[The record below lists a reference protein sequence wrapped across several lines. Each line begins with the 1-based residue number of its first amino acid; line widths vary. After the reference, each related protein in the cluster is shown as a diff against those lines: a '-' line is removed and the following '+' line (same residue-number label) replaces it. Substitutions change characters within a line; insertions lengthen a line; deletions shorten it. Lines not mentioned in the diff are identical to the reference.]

1 MRKSINHLYL
11 IILISI
17 LSSVAPMGVDTY
29 LPSIPEI
36 AKYFDVNIH
45 KVELSLSIF
54 LIGFAIGQIFGG
66 PISDRYGRRVGSIVG
81 LLGYALFSFLI
92 IFSSSIYELWIYRFL
107 EAFFGGITVVNA
119 TAAVRDRFS
128 GQEAAKVFSLIG
140 MVRSL
145 APLLAPVFGAAIIH
159 FFPWE
164 GIFVF
169 LTIYALIVA
178 FFIYKDLPE
187 SFTYTKQNIIESYK
201 LVLTHKKA
209 MKAMLVLAISFG
221 AFFIIIAK
229 TSYIYIEYFGI
240 KTDYFPLFFG
250 INFIILIAMINVNVK
265 LLKTYE
271 AKNIAKYATF
281 IQFCVGIIFLL
292 IHKDMNLILTVII
305 IASYMSMMAFIFGNC
320 MSLAIEH
327 FSKNAGV
334 ASGVIGVLQFGLG
347 ALISSVA
354 LNFDNNGFFVIAF
367 SITILSII
375 SFFIIR
381 SYLHFLHWLKM
392 GCKIHNFRLT
402 EKT

>member
-187 SFTYTKQNIIESYK
+187 SFTYTKQNIVESYK

-250 INFIILIAMINVNVK
+250 INFIILIAMIKVNVT

-271 AKNIAKYATF
+271 AKNIAKYATL

-367 SITILSII
+367 SITFLSII
-375 SFFIIR
+375 SFLIIR
-381 SYLHFLHWLKM
+381 SYK
-392 GCKIHNFRLT
+392 
-402 EKT
+402 

>member
-250 INFIILIAMINVNVK
+250 INFIILIAMIKVNVT
-265 LLKTYE
+265 LLKTYK
-271 AKNIAKYATF
+271 AKNIAKYATL

-367 SITILSII
+367 SITFLSII
-375 SFFIIR
+375 SFLIIR
-381 SYLHFLHWLKM
+381 SYK
-392 GCKIHNFRLT
+392 
-402 EKT
+402 

>member
-265 LLKTYE
+265 LLKTYK
-271 AKNIAKYATF
+271 AKNIAKYATL

-367 SITILSII
+367 SITFLSII
-375 SFFIIR
+375 SFLIMR
-381 SYLHFLHWLKM
+381 SYK
-392 GCKIHNFRLT
+392 
-402 EKT
+402 

>member
-209 MKAMLVLAISFG
+209 LKAMLVLAISFG

-250 INFIILIAMINVNVK
+250 INFIILIAMIKVNVK

-271 AKNIAKYATF
+271 AKNIAKYATL

-367 SITILSII
+367 SITFLSII
-375 SFFIIR
+375 SFLIIR
-381 SYLHFLHWLKM
+381 SYK
-392 GCKIHNFRLT
+392 
-402 EKT
+402 

>member
-66 PISDRYGRRVGSIVG
+66 PISDRYGRRFGSIVG

-250 INFIILIAMINVNVK
+250 INFIILIAMIKVNVT

-271 AKNIAKYATF
+271 AKNIAKYATL

-367 SITILSII
+367 SITFLSII
-375 SFFIIR
+375 SFLIIR
-381 SYLHFLHWLKM
+381 SYK
-392 GCKIHNFRLT
+392 
-402 EKT
+402 

>member
-250 INFIILIAMINVNVK
+250 INFIILIAMIKVNVN
-265 LLKTYE
+265 LLKTYQ
-271 AKNIAKYATF
+271 AKNIAKYATL

-347 ALISSVA
+347 ALISSIA

-367 SITILSII
+367 SITFLSII
-375 SFFIIR
+375 SFLIIR
-381 SYLHFLHWLKM
+381 SYK
-392 GCKIHNFRLT
+392 
-402 EKT
+402 

>member
-187 SFTYTKQNIIESYK
+187 SFTYTKQNIVESYK

-347 ALISSVA
+347 ALISSIA

-367 SITILSII
+367 SITFLSII
-375 SFFIIR
+375 SFLIIR
-381 SYLHFLHWLKM
+381 SYK
-392 GCKIHNFRLT
+392 
-402 EKT
+402 

>member
-66 PISDRYGRRVGSIVG
+66 PISDRYGRRFGSIVG

-250 INFIILIAMINVNVK
+250 INFIILIAMIKVNVT

-271 AKNIAKYATF
+271 AKNIAKYATL

-347 ALISSVA
+347 ALISSIA

-367 SITILSII
+367 SITFLSII
-375 SFFIIR
+375 SFLIIR
-381 SYLHFLHWLKM
+381 SYK
-392 GCKIHNFRLT
+392 
-402 EKT
+402 

>member
-250 INFIILIAMINVNVK
+250 INFIILITMIKVNVN

-271 AKNIAKYATF
+271 AKNIAKYATL

-367 SITILSII
+367 SITFLSII
-375 SFFIIR
+375 SFLIIR
-381 SYLHFLHWLKM
+381 SYK
-392 GCKIHNFRLT
+392 
-402 EKT
+402 

>member
-36 AKYFDVNIH
+36 AKYFGVNIH

-250 INFIILIAMINVNVK
+250 INFIILIAMIKVNVT

-271 AKNIAKYATF
+271 AKNIAKYATL

-367 SITILSII
+367 SITFLSII
-375 SFFIIR
+375 SFLIIR
-381 SYLHFLHWLKM
+381 SYK
-392 GCKIHNFRLT
+392 
-402 EKT
+402 

>member
-29 LPSIPEI
+29 LPSIPKI

-271 AKNIAKYATF
+271 AKNIAKYATL

-347 ALISSVA
+347 AIISSIA

-367 SITILSII
+367 SITFLSII
-375 SFFIIR
+375 SFLIMR
-381 SYLHFLHWLKM
+381 SYK
-392 GCKIHNFRLT
+392 
-402 EKT
+402 

>member
-250 INFIILIAMINVNVK
+250 INFIILIAMIKVNVT

-271 AKNIAKYATF
+271 AKNIAKYATL

-347 ALISSVA
+347 ALISSIA

-367 SITILSII
+367 SITFLSII
-375 SFFIIR
+375 SFLIIR
-381 SYLHFLHWLKM
+381 SYK
-392 GCKIHNFRLT
+392 
-402 EKT
+402 

>member
-265 LLKTYE
+265 LLKTYK
-271 AKNIAKYATF
+271 AKNIAKYATL

-354 LNFDNNGFFVIAF
+354 LNFEDNGFFVIAF
-367 SITILSII
+367 SITFLSII
-375 SFFIIR
+375 SFLIIR
-381 SYLHFLHWLKM
+381 SYK
-392 GCKIHNFRLT
+392 
-402 EKT
+402 

>member
-250 INFIILIAMINVNVK
+250 INFIILIAMIKVNVK

-271 AKNIAKYATF
+271 AKNIAKYATL

-347 ALISSVA
+347 AIISSIA

-367 SITILSII
+367 SITFLSII
-375 SFFIIR
+375 SFLIMR
-381 SYLHFLHWLKM
+381 SYK
-392 GCKIHNFRLT
+392 
-402 EKT
+402 

>member
-240 KTDYFPLFFG
+240 KTDYFPIFFG
-250 INFIILIAMINVNVK
+250 INFIILIAMIKVNVK

-271 AKNIAKYATF
+271 AKNIAKYATL

-367 SITILSII
+367 SITFLSII

-381 SYLHFLHWLKM
+381 SYK
-392 GCKIHNFRLT
+392 
-402 EKT
+402 

>member
-17 LSSVAPMGVDTY
+17 LSSVAPMGIDTY

-66 PISDRYGRRVGSIVG
+66 PISDRYGRRIGSIVG

-145 APLLAPVFGAAIIH
+145 APLLAPVFGAVIIH

-164 GIFVF
+164 GIFIF
-169 LTIYALIVA
+169 LTIYALLVA

-265 LLKTYE
+265 LLKHYE
-271 AKNIAKYATF
+271 AKNIAKYATL

-292 IHKDMNLILTVII
+292 IHKDMNLIFTVII

-347 ALISSVA
+347 AIISSIA

-367 SITILSII
+367 SITFLSII
-375 SFFIIR
+375 SFLIIR
-381 SYLHFLHWLKM
+381 SYK
-392 GCKIHNFRLT
+392 
-402 EKT
+402 

>member
-119 TAAVRDRFS
+119 TAAIRDRFS

-250 INFIILIAMINVNVK
+250 INFIILIAMIKVNVN

-271 AKNIAKYATF
+271 AKNIAKYATL

-347 ALISSVA
+347 ALISSIA

-367 SITILSII
+367 SITFLSII
-375 SFFIIR
+375 SFLIIR
-381 SYLHFLHWLKM
+381 SYK
-392 GCKIHNFRLT
+392 
-402 EKT
+402 

>member
-66 PISDRYGRRVGSIVG
+66 PISDRYGRRFGSIVG

-187 SFTYTKQNIIESYK
+187 SFTYTKQNIVESYK

-240 KTDYFPLFFG
+240 KTDYFPIFFG
-250 INFIILIAMINVNVK
+250 INFIILIAMIKVNVN

-271 AKNIAKYATF
+271 AKNIAKYATL

-367 SITILSII
+367 SITFLSII
-375 SFFIIR
+375 SFLIIR
-381 SYLHFLHWLKM
+381 SYK
-392 GCKIHNFRLT
+392 
-402 EKT
+402 

>member
-250 INFIILIAMINVNVK
+250 INFIILIAMIKVNVN

-271 AKNIAKYATF
+271 AKNIAKYATL

-334 ASGVIGVLQFGLG
+334 ASGVIGVLQFGLC
-347 ALISSVA
+347 AIISSIA

-367 SITILSII
+367 SITFLSII
-375 SFFIIR
+375 SFLIIR
-381 SYLHFLHWLKM
+381 SYK
-392 GCKIHNFRLT
+392 
-402 EKT
+402 

>member
-17 LSSVAPMGVDTY
+17 LSSVAPMGIDTY

-119 TAAVRDRFS
+119 TAAIRDRFS

-250 INFIILIAMINVNVK
+250 INFIILIAMIKVNVN

-271 AKNIAKYATF
+271 AKNIAKYATL

-347 ALISSVA
+347 ALISSIA

-367 SITILSII
+367 SITFLSII
-375 SFFIIR
+375 SFLIIR
-381 SYLHFLHWLKM
+381 SYK
-392 GCKIHNFRLT
+392 
-402 EKT
+402 

>member
-66 PISDRYGRRVGSIVG
+66 PISDRYGRRFGSIVG

-271 AKNIAKYATF
+271 AKNIAKYATL

-367 SITILSII
+367 SITFLSII
-375 SFFIIR
+375 SFLIIR
-381 SYLHFLHWLKM
+381 SYK
-392 GCKIHNFRLT
+392 
-402 EKT
+402 

>member
-17 LSSVAPMGVDTY
+17 LSSVAPMGIDTY

-66 PISDRYGRRVGSIVG
+66 PISDRYGRRVGSIIG

-250 INFIILIAMINVNVK
+250 INFIILIAMIKVNVK

-271 AKNIAKYATF
+271 AKNIAKYATL

-367 SITILSII
+367 SITFLSII
-375 SFFIIR
+375 SFLIIR
-381 SYLHFLHWLKM
+381 SYK
-392 GCKIHNFRLT
+392 
-402 EKT
+402 

>member
-1 MRKSINHLYL
+1 MRKSINHIYL
-11 IILISI
+11 IILLSI

-250 INFIILIAMINVNVK
+250 INFIILIAMIKVNVT

-271 AKNIAKYATF
+271 AKNIAKYATL

-347 ALISSVA
+347 ALISSIA

-367 SITILSII
+367 SITFLSII
-375 SFFIIR
+375 SFLIIR
-381 SYLHFLHWLKM
+381 SYK
-392 GCKIHNFRLT
+392 
-402 EKT
+402 

>member
-187 SFTYTKQNIIESYK
+187 SFTYTKQNIVESYK

-240 KTDYFPLFFG
+240 KTDYFPIFFG
-250 INFIILIAMINVNVK
+250 INFIILIAMIKVNVN

-271 AKNIAKYATF
+271 AKNIAKYATL

-367 SITILSII
+367 SITFLSII
-375 SFFIIR
+375 SFLIIR
-381 SYLHFLHWLKM
+381 SYK
-392 GCKIHNFRLT
+392 
-402 EKT
+402 

>member
-250 INFIILIAMINVNVK
+250 INFIILIAMIKVNVN
-265 LLKTYE
+265 LLKTYK
-271 AKNIAKYATF
+271 AKNIAKYATL

-347 ALISSVA
+347 ALISSIA

-367 SITILSII
+367 SITFLSII
-375 SFFIIR
+375 SFFHRKRHKYSIPPTIDLTTIVAR
-381 SYLHFLHWLKM
+381 SEE
-392 GCKIHNFRLT
+392 RR
-402 EKT
+402 

>member
-265 LLKTYE
+265 LLKTYQ
-271 AKNIAKYATF
+271 AKNIAKYATL

-347 ALISSVA
+347 ALISSIA

-367 SITILSII
+367 SITFLSII
-375 SFFIIR
+375 SFLIIR
-381 SYLHFLHWLKM
+381 SYK
-392 GCKIHNFRLT
+392 
-402 EKT
+402 

>member
-17 LSSVAPMGVDTY
+17 LSSVAPMGIDTY

-240 KTDYFPLFFG
+240 KTDYFPIFFG
-250 INFIILIAMINVNVK
+250 INFIILIAMIKVNVN

-271 AKNIAKYATF
+271 AKNIAKYATL

-347 ALISSVA
+347 ALISSIA

-367 SITILSII
+367 SITFLSII
-375 SFFIIR
+375 SFLIIR
-381 SYLHFLHWLKM
+381 SYK
-392 GCKIHNFRLT
+392 
-402 EKT
+402 

>member
-119 TAAVRDRFS
+119 TAAVKDRFS

-271 AKNIAKYATF
+271 AKNIAKYATL

-347 ALISSVA
+347 AIISSIA

-367 SITILSII
+367 SITFLSII
-375 SFFIIR
+375 SFLIMR
-381 SYLHFLHWLKM
+381 SYK
-392 GCKIHNFRLT
+392 
-402 EKT
+402 

>member
-169 LTIYALIVA
+169 LTIYALIVT

-271 AKNIAKYATF
+271 AKNIAKYATLV
-281 IQFCVGIIFLL
+281 QFCVGIIFLL

-367 SITILSII
+367 SITFLSII
-375 SFFIIR
+375 SFLIIR
-381 SYLHFLHWLKM
+381 SYK
-392 GCKIHNFRLT
+392 
-402 EKT
+402 